1 MQITETNTDGLKR
14 EFKVVIASSDIE
26 ANVQSRLTEIG
37 KTVRLPGFRPGK
49 VPMPVLKQRF
59 GASVMG
65 EVLEKTVSDTSSEAM
80 RERNL
85 RPALQPNIEI
95 LSFNE
100 GQDLE
105 YKLAVEVLP
114 DIGTPSF
121 ADVEIERLLPEIPN
135 EDIDAALERLAQQ
148 RRKSEPVDRPAAKGD
163 ITVIDFLGSIDGTP
177 FAGGAASDFSLELGS
192 GSFIPGFEDQLVGAA
207 KGEKRTVKVA
217 FPADYGNEDLAGKDA
232 EFAVE
237 IKDVKEQKPQ
247 AIDES
252 LAEAVGMENLE
263 ALRDAVRSQIERDYN
278 GIARQR
284 LKRELLDVL
293 AERHHFDVPQGMVD
307 LEFDAIWKQY
317 EAEKER
323 LKEANKDAPEAA
335 TDSEAKS
342 DDEVKAEYRAIA
354 ERRVRLGLLLS
365 EVGRN
370 NNITVTQDE
379 LNRALSE
386 EARRYPGNERQ
397 VLDFYREHPEALGN
411 LRAPIFEDKVIDFI
425 LEIAKVTDRK
435 IPAKELIAAEEEGEA
450 EEEAKPAKKAAKKK
464 PAAEKKAAAETPA
477 EDKAEKPKR
486 AAKKKADGEGAG
498 E

>member
-1 MQITETNTDGLKR
+1 MQITETNTDGLKH

-65 EVLEKTVSDTSSEAM
+65 EVLEKTVNETSSEAM
-80 RERNL
+80 SERNL

-95 LSFNE
+95 LSFDQ
-100 GQDLE
+100 GKDLE
-105 YKLAVEVLP
+105 YKLSVEVLP

-121 ADVEIERLLPEIPN
+121 ADVEIERLQPEIPN
-135 EDIDAALERLAQQ
+135 EDIDSALERLAQQ
-148 RRKSEPVDRPAAKGD
+148 RRKSESVDRAAAKGD
-163 ITVIDFLGSIDGTP
+163 ITVIDFVGSMDGTP
-177 FAGGAASDFSLELGS
+177 FAGGAANDFSLELGS
-192 GSFIPGFEDQLVGAA
+192 GSFIPGFEDQLVGST

-237 IKDVKEQKPQ
+237 IKDVKEQK
-247 AIDES
+247 AAAVDES

-293 AERHHFDVPQGMVD
+293 AEKHHFAVPQGMVD

-323 LKEANKDAPEAA
+323 LKEANKNNPEAA
-335 TDSEAKS
+335 ADSDAKS

-379 LNRALSE
+379 LNRALGE

-397 VLDFYREHPEALGN
+397 VFDFYREHPEALGN

-425 LEIAKVTDRK
+425 LEIAKVTERK
-435 IPAKELIAAEEEGEA
+435 IPAKDLIAAEEEGDT

-464 PAAEKKAAAETPA
+464 PATEKKAD
-477 EDKAEKPKR
+477 DKAEKPKK
-486 AAKKKADGEGAG
+486 ASKKKADEGTGE
-498 E
+498 